1 MTFKR
6 GAGREGRGGL
16 NEISGAGRVRMV
28 AVGGRGKGR
37 GGEGREGVVV
47 RVGKCIYNFVFEFSG
62 ILFSPDRKKTSFAE

>member
-1 MTFKR
+1 
-6 GAGREGRGGL
+6 
-16 NEISGAGRVRMV
+16 MV